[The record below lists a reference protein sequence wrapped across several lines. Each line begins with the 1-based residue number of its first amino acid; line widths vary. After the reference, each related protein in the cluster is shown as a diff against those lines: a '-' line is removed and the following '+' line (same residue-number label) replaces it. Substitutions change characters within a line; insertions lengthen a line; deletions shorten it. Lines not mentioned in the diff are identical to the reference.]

1 MVHLSQAL
9 LLEKLTQAT
18 ASKWPPCPAPP
29 PTLGTRAPWHLA
41 HLHDMPFPKENS
53 FGAQRMREEKL
64 NYNMCLIIQNLPPT
78 QSNSAKFWKIV
89 ICKITATYSFCN
101 YCAGKRFLY

>member
-18 ASKWPPCPAPP
+18 ASKWPPAPPLP